1 MENSKPLNRL
11 NGSGGRHTPTA
22 EAVRM
27 RLLAASIVRPSA
39 LERKAVMRVIERERK
54 IAIIHALCNGM
65 SLRAASRIFNT
76 HRTAI
81 QHLLVRVGENCE
93 RLMAEHMRNVDCRY
107 LECDEIWTFCG
118 KKERRLKPEERGDPG
133 LGDQYV
139 FFAIDHETKVIPAW
153 ALGKRNM
160 GTALQFLGRL
170 KGTLNGVRPQIST
183 DEWRG
188 YEDTIEQV
196 FGVDVDFGTV
206 HKEYESVAVGPG
218 RYAPPRVSGVVKTI
232 RKGQPD
238 EGRICT
244 SIVERNNLTI
254 RTFQRRFTRLA
265 LGFSRKIENLRAA
278 VALQFAYW
286 NFVWIPRTLR
296 ITPAMAARVTDHVW
310 EVSDLLGE

>member
-1 MENSKPLNRL
+1 
-11 NGSGGRHTPTA
+11 
-22 EAVRM
+22 M
-27 RLLAASIVRPSA
+27 RWIAASIVRPSA

-54 IAIIHALCNGM
+54 VAIIHALCNGM

-81 QHLLVRVGENCE
+81 QNLLVRVGDNCE
-93 RLMAEHMRNVDCRY
+93 HLMAEHMRNVDCRY
-107 LECDEIWTFCG
+107 LELDEIWTFCG
-118 KKERRLKPEERGDPG
+118 KKERRLSPQEKLNPA

-139 FFAIDHETKVIPAW
+139 FFAIDHDTKVIPAW
-153 ALGKRNM
+153 AMGKRTM
-160 GTALQFLGRL
+160 GTALPFLWRL
-170 KGTLNGVRPQIST
+170 KGTLNGHRSQIST

-188 YEDTIEQV
+188 YEDAIERV
-196 FGVDVDFGTV
+196 FGIDVDYGTV

-218 RYAPPRVSGVVKTI
+218 RYAPPKVSGVTKRVF
-232 RKGQPD
+232 KGNPEQS
-238 EGRICT
+238 RICT
-244 SIVERNNLTI
+244 SIIERNNLTI

-296 ITPAMAARVTDHVW
+296 ITPAMAAGVTDHVW